1 MGRAGYGGD
10 ELGSALIGARLVR
23 DIMRLAFLMQRTYA
37 PYPKWFGR
45 AFHELPCADDLSPH
59 LAGALGSTD
68 WRSRQRHLVA
78 AYEELARRHNRLG
91 LTAPMPEKA
100 TTFFGRPFEVM
111 AFHGFAEALFAEI
124 SDPAVR
130 RIASQPPIGSID
142 QFSDSTDLLSNGSW
156 RPLLRRLYTE

>member
-1 MGRAGYGGD
+1 MHPIPNG
-10 ELGSALIGARLVR
+10 
-23 DIMRLAFLMQRTYA
+23 LAVPFTN
-37 PYPKWFGR
+37 
-45 AFHELPCADDLSPH
+45 CACANDLSPH

-78 AYEELARRHNRLG
+78 AYEELARRHNWLG

-100 TTFFGRPFEVM
+100 TTFFGRPFAVM

-156 RPLLRRLYTE
+156 RLLLRRLYKNETREYNRHDGNQALGLPAFRTRLQQQTGA